1 MSRSFVIKSQIILF
15 LEKQAMNSLFV
26 A

>member
-1 MSRSFVIKSQIILF
+1 MSRSFVIKSQIIFF